1 MGSSNSQDLTK
12 LGLPYGAWR
21 GEPLSEVEQAMLALI
36 VKHWRA
42 GTPIEREA
50 ANFELVQAGFSF
62 KEVRPSR
69 YELANRRP
77 AALEIQQGDVIAIPR
92 LAALI
97 ELGDEKST
105 ADLRRLAHIVEAMRA
120 AYRPDRREITVEQL
134 ASAAHVTPAELQRL
148 APLTDL
154 YRAGPMVP
162 LEEHVMGWTD
172 FAEFLNDRL
181 GPPKT
186 PRVEARGE
194 DAQLPVDFKLWRF
207 SWSNLGPYEEA
218 SIELTPLTVLVGTN
232 GAGKTS
238 ALMAFE
244 ELREILEGEEEP
256 IDGVPLLG
264 PHKQAAEIAF
274 QVSGR
279 LITRDHQELDAS
291 WSASLALRPRYAVRR
306 ELLHVGDEERV
317 KLELGAGWW
326 RSGGAKEEVT
336 LRPDE
341 LAICEANEPH
351 RQPALL
357 AIRQEIARW
366 VIVGADSSLGPPT
379 YHHDILLP
387 SSVKPLEEAAAAV
400 LGPVKLSFD
409 LLRRELVYEDPRGYR
424 QPLDRAPRGVA
435 YVVNLLDHLLQ
446 PKPPTLLAIDEIERH
461 LHANALERLID
472 VLRGFTEH
480 TKIVLTTHSSK
491 VLQSIA
497 AEELRLVRSGE
508 KASSI
513 VNVSRD
519 PRLKR
524 LMETGELGALLD
536 QGYFAEE
543 L

>member
-1 MGSSNSQDLTK
+1 
-12 LGLPYGAWR
+12 
-21 GEPLSEVEQAMLALI
+21 MLALI

-42 GTPIEREA
+42 GKPIEREA

-62 KEVRPSR
+62 KEVFASR
-69 YELANRRP
+69 DALAKRKP
-77 AALEIQQGDVIAIPR
+77 AALEIQQGDVIARPR
-92 LAALI
+92 LPALI
-97 ELGDEKST
+97 ELGDEKSSV
-105 ADLRRLAHIVEAMRA
+105 DLRRLARIVEAMRA
-120 AYRPDRREITVEQL
+120 AYRPDRREVTVEQL
-134 ASAAHVTPAELQRL
+134 ASEANVPPAELQRL

-154 YRAGPMVP
+154 YRTGPVVA
-162 LEEHVMGWTD
+162 LDEQVMGWTD
-172 FAEFLNDRL
+172 FAEFLNDRV
-181 GPPKT
+181 GPPKASS
-186 PRVEARGE
+186 PPKASRVEARGE
-194 DAQLPVDFKLWRF
+194 DAPLPVDFKLWRF
-207 SWSNLGPYEEA
+207 SWNNLGPYEEA

-244 ELREILEGEEEP
+244 ELREILEGEEAP
-256 IDGVPLLG
+256 SDNVPVLS
-264 PHKQAAEIAF
+264 PHKHAAEIAF

-279 LITRDHQELDAS
+279 LTTRDHQELDAS
-291 WSASLALRPRYAVRR
+291 WSAALALRPRYAVRR

-317 KLELGAGWW
+317 HLELGAGWW
-326 RSGGAKEEVT
+326 QSGRAREEIT
-336 LRPDE
+336 LRPDQ

-351 RQPALL
+351 RQAELL

-366 VIVGADSSLGPPT
+366 MIVGADFSLDPPT
-379 YHHDILLP
+379 YRNNLLP
-387 SSVKPLEEAAAAV
+387 LSSYSVKPLEEAASAV
-400 LGPVKLSFD
+400 LGPVKLSVD
-409 LLRRELVYEDPRGYR
+409 VVRRELRYEDPRGYR

-446 PKPPTLLAIDEIERH
+446 PQPPTLLAIDEIERH

-472 VLRGFTEH
+472 VLRGFTER
-480 TKIVLTTHSSK
+480 TKILLTTHSSK

-508 KASSI
+508 RASSI
-513 VNVSRD
+513 LNVSRE

-524 LMETGELGALLD
+524 LMESGELGALLD